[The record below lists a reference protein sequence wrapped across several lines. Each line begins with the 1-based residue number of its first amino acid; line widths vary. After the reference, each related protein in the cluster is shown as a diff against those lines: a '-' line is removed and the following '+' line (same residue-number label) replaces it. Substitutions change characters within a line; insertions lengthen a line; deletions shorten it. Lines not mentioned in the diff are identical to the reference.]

1 MRNIVIA
8 TLLALMAN
16 SICAQDL
23 IVTNDGDSINCKITN
38 VKPDNI
44 YFTFKH
50 KDEIRNTLLPKKSVK
65 NYQFEYY
72 QTSEVP
78 KVKSQGYGSY
88 QHFRIALNAGYSYLT
103 AKVAESVPSD
113 FKSYIKGLKSGY
125 HFGGDLAY
133 YFNEPL
139 GVGIKYYIFK
149 SSNRM
154 DNIFVDDLDDR
165 RYGIMSDDLTI
176 SFIGP
181 TFSTRL
187 LNENKNNA
195 LLMNLSLGY
204 MGYSNDKVIVDKY
217 KMTGSTLGL
226 SLDIGYDIGLS
237 ENLALGFQVSL
248 LTGVLSKY
256 DWNDGT
262 TTQTIKLEKDEYEN
276 LNRID
281 LSIGLR
287 FNK

>member
-8 TLLALMAN
+8 TLLALMAT

-23 IVTNDGDSINCKITN
+23 IVTNDGDSINCKITK
-38 VKPDNI
+38 VEPDNI
-44 YFTFKH
+44 YFTFKY

-78 KVKSQGYGSY
+78 KVKFQDYGSY

>member
-8 TLLALMAN
+8 ALLTLMAN

-23 IVTNDGDSINCKITN
+23 IVTNDGDSINCKITKI
-38 VKPDNI
+38 KPDNI

-78 KVKSQGYGSY
+78 NVKFQGYGSH

-103 AKVAESVPSD
+103 AKVAETVPSD

-149 SSNRM
+149 SSNSM
-154 DNIFVDDLDDR
+154 DNIFVDDIDDR

-181 TFSTRL
+181 TFSTRF
-187 LNENKNNA
+187 LNDNKNNA
-195 LLMNLSLGY
+195 LLMNFSLGY

-237 ENLALGFQVSL
+237 ENLALGFQVSV
-248 LTGVLSKY
+248 LTGVLTKY
-256 DWNDGT
+256 DWSDGT

-276 LNRID
+276 LRID